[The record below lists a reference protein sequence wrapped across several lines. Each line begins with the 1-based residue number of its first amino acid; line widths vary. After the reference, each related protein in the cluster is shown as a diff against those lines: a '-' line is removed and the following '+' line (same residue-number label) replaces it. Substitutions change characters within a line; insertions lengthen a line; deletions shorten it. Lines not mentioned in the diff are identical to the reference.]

1 LAEEFCDGGH
11 YNDAEKAIFG
21 KISYINALW
30 LALIV
35 CDTGARSEI
44 ALLQ

>member
-1 LAEEFCDGGH
+1 LAKEFCDSELC
-11 YNDAEKAIFG
+11 NDAEKAIFG

-35 CDTGARSEI
+35 CDTGARSAV
-44 ALLQ
+44 ALL